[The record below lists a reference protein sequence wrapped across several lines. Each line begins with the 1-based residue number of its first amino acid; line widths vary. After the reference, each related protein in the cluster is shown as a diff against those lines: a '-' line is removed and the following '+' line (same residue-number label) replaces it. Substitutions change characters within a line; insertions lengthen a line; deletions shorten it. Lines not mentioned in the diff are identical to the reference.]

1 MAKIHVLP
9 EVLAHQIAAGEIVER
24 PASVVK
30 ELLENALDARAASI
44 SVEASDGG
52 KKRLVVRDDGTGMSE
67 EDARLAFQR
76 HATSKISSMEDLD
89 AVGTL
94 GFRGE
99 ALPTIASVSR
109 LRLRT
114 VEEERAEQQPLG
126 TEIEYEGGKLV
137 EVREVAW
144 PSGTEVIVEDL
155 FFNVPARRK
164 FLKTTSTELGHVSR
178 QVHYYALACPEVEF
192 RFRHNDRLIFEAPG
206 VASLRERVFQ
216 VLGEKF
222 LSNLT
227 AVDFE
232 KSGVRVHGFTSLP
245 HEQKSNTQSQYLY
258 VNRRMVRDKVLMHAI
273 RQAYRDLIPSSAHPT
288 MILFVETDPAL
299 LDVNVHPA
307 KTEIRFRNSREV
319 HSAVFHAI
327 EEALLKHRTDLG
339 SLARDV
345 PADQLRQEGGDPSQD
360 RRHGVAR
367 SIEGFFHRQTASSP
381 LFQSGPPFGYGRQG
395 PSYPHGY
402 PSPGGAGR
410 QAPAHS
416 GQEAREPYQR
426 GSPVEEHGDTYYA
439 RPEPGRRSADP
450 HADNIPETT
459 HISSAPVVLGQFVE
473 SFIIA
478 ADRDG
483 VLLIDQHVAH
493 ERILYDR
500 ALRQM
505 QSGQDI
511 PVQRL
516 LVPITID
523 LTPQQ
528 KVVMDDILD
537 ELQGNG
543 FEVDWFGEETI
554 VVKGLPQVA
563 KNCDVED
570 LIEGVLDDLPAGT
583 REKDSSGQAVQ
594 RLREEIAI
602 SLSCRAAIKINTPLS
617 KDKMQWFLDELFA
630 CENPYTCPH
639 GRPIV
644 LRMSVEDVLR
654 GFHRI

>member
-24 PASVVK
+24 PASVAK
-30 ELLENALDARAASI
+30 ELLENALDASSTSI

-52 KKRLVVRDDGTGMSE
+52 RKRLAVRDDGVGMSE
-67 EDARLAFQR
+67 EDARLAFER

-89 AVGTL
+89 AVRTL

-114 VEEERAEQQPLG
+114 VEGQESEQEPLG

-137 EVREVAW
+137 EVRELAW
-144 PSGTEVIVEDL
+144 PAGTEVIVEDL

-164 FLKTTSTELGHVSR
+164 FLKTTGTELGHVSR
-178 QVHYYALACPEVEF
+178 QVHYYALAYPEVDF
-192 RFRHNDRLIFEAPG
+192 RFRHNDRVIFQAPA

-222 LSNLT
+222 LANLT
-227 AVDFE
+227 SVDFE
-232 KSGVRVHGFTSLP
+232 KSGIRVHGFTSLP
-245 HEQKSNTQSQYLY
+245 HEQKSNTNSQYLY

-273 RQAYRDLIPSSAHPT
+273 RQAYRDLIPSASHPAL
-288 MILFVETDPAL
+288 ILFVETDPSL

-307 KTEIRFRNSREV
+307 KTEIRFRNSNEV

-327 EEALLKHRTDLG
+327 EEALLKHRSGLG
-339 SLARDV
+339 SLARDI
-345 PADQLRQEGGDPSQD
+345 PSDQLRAEGEDPAQA

-381 LFQSGPPFGYGRQG
+381 LFKSERPFGYGRG
-395 PSYPHGY
+395 GASYPHGY
-402 PSPGGAGR
+402 P
-410 QAPAHS
+410 HS
-416 GQEAREPYQR
+416 GGYEGKDQASGSSHAASIPLPPR
-426 GSPVEEHGDTYYA
+426 GD
-439 RPEPGRRSADP
+439 DP
-450 HADNIPETT
+450 HAANIPETF

-473 SFIIA
+473 SFIVA

-505 QSGQDI
+505 QSGQDV
-511 PVQRL
+511 PVQGL

-528 KVVMDDILD
+528 KVVMEDVLE
-537 ELQGNG
+537 ELRGNG
-543 FEVDWFGEETI
+543 FEVDWFGEDTI

-563 KNCDVED
+563 KNCDVGE
-570 LIEGVLDDLPAGT
+570 LIEGILDDLSSGT
-583 REKDSSGQAVQ
+583 RDKDDSGQAVQ
-594 RLREEIAI
+594 RLREKIAI
-602 SLSCRAAIKINTPLS
+602 SLSCRSAIKINTPLA
-617 KDKMQWFLDELFA
+617 KEKMQWFLDELFA

-644 LRMSVEDVLR
+644 LRMTVEDVLR